1 MKQLGDIYEQI
12 QPKLYT
18 FFYIKTANA
27 SVAEDLTQDVFYEAM
42 KSIHRFNGQSSIST
56 WLFAIAHHLLAKY
69 YRSNRYKR
77 TLHENFKQ
85 FGSPS
90 HPLTTEQQVELQE
103 SAQTLLKNINALDTP
118 GKEIVLLRIYGDCS
132 FKEIGEMLGKSEN
145 YVRVTFH
152 RLKLKLQ
159 QEMEGAE

>member
-1 MKQLGDIYEQI
+1 MKQLADIYEQI

-18 FFYIKTANA
+18 FFYIKTADA
-27 SVAEDLTQDVFYEAM
+27 SAAEDLTQDVFYEAT

-77 TLHENFKQ
+77 TLNENMKQ
-85 FGSPS
+85 ISSPL
-90 HPLTTEQQVELQE
+90 PLTTEQLVELQE
-103 SAQTLLKNINALDTP
+103 STKALLEKIYALDTP

-132 FKEIGEMLGKSEN
+132 YKEIGEMLGKSEN
-145 YVRVTFH
+145 YVRVMFH

-159 QEMEGAE
+159 QEMEGME